1 MRNFCAL
8 ILLIW
13 RIWTC
18 NKSSGLMR
26 VAVPRRISPGWW
38 RIFFL
43 SVCFCDWRRID
54 YRVADASVGA
64 LCVKSG
70 AERKNTS
77 HNCCKNFQIF
87 DFHTFVFQGFA
98 AGDSGGCSRRQLQKR
113 FEELLCDPTCLLQL
127 A

>member
-1 MRNFCAL
+1 MRNFYAL

-18 NKSSGLMR
+18 NKSRSLMR
-26 VAVPRRISPGWW
+26 VPVPRRISADW
-38 RIFFL
+38 RWIFLL
-43 SVCFCDWRRID
+43 SVFLRDRLRFHNLSA
-54 YRVADASVGA
+54 YARVGA
-64 LCVKSG
+64 LCVKSR

-77 HNCCKNFQIF
+77 HNCCNNFQIF

-98 AGDSGGCSRRQLQKR
+98 AGDSGGCSRRQIQKR
-113 FEELLCDPTCLLQL
+113 FEELLRDPACFLQL

>member
-18 NKSSGLMR
+18 NKSRSLMR

-54 YRVADASVGA
+54 YRVADARVGA

-98 AGDSGGCSRRQLQKR
+98 AGDSGGCSRRQIQKR
-113 FEELLCDPTCLLQL
+113 FEKLLRDPACFLQL